1 MVGRPLYRH
10 SSRAGFATPTCTLCG
25 NLVKGTSTR
34 TELNMTSGSS
44 ANRARRRR
52 RCLATF
58 TIFVTRLPRLPP
70 GTTYLLPCGKPLRHP
85 VTHLCCRPESNI
97 GEHPRSPRRLRERD
111 AMKQYQMDCGPS
123 GLPPSLPSPPLGGWG
138 RHRVPCS

>member
-1 MVGRPLYRH
+1 
-10 SSRAGFATPTCTLCG
+10 
-25 NLVKGTSTR
+25 
-34 TELNMTSGSS
+34 MTSGSS

-58 TIFVTRLPRLPP
+58 IIFVTRFPRLPP

-85 VTHLCCRPESNI
+85 VTHLCYRPESNI

-111 AMKQYQMDCGPS
+111 AMKQYQMDCGPL
-123 GLPPSLPSPPLGGWG
+123 GLPPSLPSPPLAVEAVTVFLVLRFACCTTQVTPFQDYAKTLILHSFYDPLSGI
-138 RHRVPCS
+138 V